1 MKAAMMIGT
10 AVLVMAAGVGFV
22 GIRDSHA
29 EDFNYRQDFD
39 RRVLNGFKLS
49 PVPLDLRNLD
59 PALVGLGSYIVNA
72 QGGCNDCHTVPS
84 T

>member
-1 MKAAMMIGT
+1 
-10 AVLVMAAGVGFV
+10 
-22 GIRDSHA
+22 
-29 EDFNYRQDFD
+29 
-39 RRVLNGFKLS
+39 VLNGFKLS